1 MIPVHTILPRALAEI
16 LKKAPLSD
24 DKVLFAWRTAVG
36 PAVAGATEIVLE
48 EATLRVRARDR
59 AWQRELERS
68 AAIIRHRLDDLL
80 GAGVVRYI
88 DVTAASVSS
97 GFRSRP
103 AAAPRATGPA
113 AAASAPKTLPSA
125 DGSDSVRRRR

>member
-1 MIPVHTILPRALAEI
+1 MIPVHTIVPRALAEI
-16 LKKAPLSD
+16 LRKAPLSD
-24 DKVLFAWRTAVG
+24 DKVAFAWRTAVG

-88 DVTAASVSS
+88 DVTAAAAST

-113 AAASAPKTLPSA
+113 AAAPAPKTPPSA
-125 DGSDSVRRRR
+125 GGSDSARRRR